1 MSILTWIMVG
11 FVLGIFSRQA
21 MELTKALVERVRGI
35 RIEFVL
41 GGKEGDGASEQGA
54 VSGERSVG
62 TVLPGND
69 QREFVPSKREEV
81 LTKRNVI
88 R

>member
-21 MELTKALVERVRGI
+21 LELTKALVERIRGI

-41 GGKEGDGASEQGA
+41 GGKEEDGASEQGA
-54 VSGERSVG
+54 VSGERSAG
-62 TVLPGND
+62 TVLSCND
-69 QREFVPSKREEV
+69 QREFVSPKREKV